1 MKKKVIVAQKAAP
14 ELLNQLQEAAEV
26 IQLTEGDMDTL
37 KEHLPTAEAII
48 LGTWLKFNQELMDL
62 SPKLRVISRTGVGV
76 DNVDVDAA
84 SQRGILVLN
93 TPKANAISVAEHA
106 VTLICSLSKHILT
119 LDYAVRHQNFKIR
132 RQNLPVDIDGKTL
145 GLVGLGNIGRIV
157 AEKCR
162 MAFNMEIIAYDP
174 YVTSAPDYIKIVS
187 TLEDLYEASDFISIH
202 LPLTD
207 STRHL
212 IDEKAIEKMKKSA
225 YLINTSRG
233 GIIDEDA
240 LCKALEEGLLA
251 GAGLDVFENEPP
263 SEDSPVLTCDKLILT
278 PHSAAL
284 TKECTLRVAQCAF
297 QGVLD
302 YLKGNPPEYIFNK
315 NKLSSTR

>member
-174 YVTSAPDYIKIVS
+174 YVTSAPDYIIIAS
-187 TLEDLYEASDFISIH
+187 SPDELYQASDFISIH
-202 LPLTD
+202 LPLTE
-207 STRHL
+207 STRHM
-212 IDEKAIEKMKKSA
+212 IDEIAISKMKDSA

-233 GIIDEDA
+233 GIIEEGA
-240 LCKALEEGLLA
+240 LCKALDEGKLA

-263 SEDSPVLTCDKLILT
+263 SEDSPILANDKIIMT

-284 TKECTLRVAQCAF
+284 TKECTLRVAQSAF
-297 QGVLD
+297 KGVLD
-302 YLKGNPPEYIFNK
+302 YLRGETPEFIFNK
-315 NKLSSTR
+315 DKISL

>member
-14 ELLNQLQEAAEV
+14 ELLDQLLEEAEV

-37 KEHLPTAEAII
+37 REHLPSAEAII
-48 LGTWLKFNQELMDL
+48 LGTWLKFNQELVDL
-62 SPKLRVISRTGVGV
+62 SPMLRVISRTGVGV
-76 DNVDVDAA
+76 DNVDIEAA

-119 LDYAVRHQNFKIR
+119 LDHAVRNQNFKIR
-132 RQNLPVDIDGKTL
+132 RQNLPVDIDGKIL

-162 MAFNMEIIAYDP
+162 LAFNMEIVAYDP
-174 YVTSAPDYIKIVS
+174 YVTSPPDYIKMVS
-187 TLEDLYEASDFISIH
+187 SLDDLYRTSDFISIH

-207 STRHL
+207 ATRHM
-212 IDEKAIEKMKKSA
+212 IDENALGKMKSSA

-233 GIIDEDA
+233 GIIDENA
-240 LCKALEEGLLA
+240 LCRALEEGLLA

-263 SEDSPVLTCDKLILT
+263 AENSPLLTCEKIILT

-297 QGVLD
+297 KGVID
-302 YLKGNPPEYIFNK
+302 YLRGESPEFIFNK
-315 NKLSSTR
+315 DRLVL